1 MQIRM
6 IHGWEKTD
14 KRLTG
19 ALWQALEE
27 GGGCVGMIHKE
38 LEALPWTNGCC
49 RRVNNK

>member
-1 MQIRM
+1 M

-14 KRLTG
+14 KRMNG

-27 GGGCVGMIHKE
+27 GSRCVGMVHKE